1 MNSNGPY
8 GSPDGIYSSRN
19 KSSQLPPKIYSDF
32 GDFLDYFTVNTDSHT
47 PAFNPQSLN
56 GCSMAGFIWY
66 HP

>member
-1 MNSNGPY
+1 MDHMEVLMVYIAVEINLLNY
-8 GSPDGIYSSRN
+8 
-19 KSSQLPPKIYSDF
+19 PPKIYSDF
-32 GDFLDYFTVNTDSHT
+32 GDFLGYFTVNTDSHT